1 MIFLCV
7 FSLCFFGTH
16 RKHFS
21 VGFTINRQN
30 YTETQKNQ
38 QEAGSHKNFSNSISK
53 THIKILCTHRK
64 FAVILWADE
73 GYWAFSTAGLWR
85 PWAFSANQMH
95 RTAGPQF
102 WRIKISRNRLP
113 QTLASLLF
121 SSPQSFTFTPAA
133 AHCAARRS
141 ARRWPEQL
149 MVEDGD
155 TTAAHLAGARAQQK
169 LHAPLPWRPLLAAR
183 THTRSLMA
191 AAALAGALVA
201 SSWTS
206 PSAPS

>member
-1 MIFLCV
+1 MPL
-7 FSLCFFGTH
+7 
-16 RKHFS
+16 
-21 VGFTINRQN
+21 
-30 YTETQKNQ
+30 TEVPLV
-38 QEAGSHKNFSNSISK
+38 A
-53 THIKILCTHRK
+53 L
-64 FAVILWADE
+64 LWQP
-73 GYWAFSTAGLWR
+73 FML
-85 PWAFSANQMH
+85 
-95 RTAGPQF
+95 
-102 WRIKISRNRLP
+102 
-113 QTLASLLF
+113 
-121 SSPQSFTFTPAA
+121 TPAA

-191 AAALAGALVA
+191 AAALAGALAA
-201 SSWTS
+201 SSWKS